1 MAAMFDEGVGPPTRD
16 AFAVGGIPEAK
27 RKIAVFLER
36 QTSSIEVEGSVV
48 VELLHFGYGETEA
61 LSTWD
66 FDPHGPNAE
75 EEIRDLANLITEEA
89 SEDVEAR
96 GYGAQKYVVKIQ
108 KLAGQT
114 IFRLVGPP
122 RDNWDDDLAEGA
134 NEKGLVAQ
142 AMRHTEFMT
151 RALAA
156 GYADVM
162 DQQRNMAR
170 ELREEN
176 KSLRRREAGMM
187 QAYENMLQ
195 ATHLRDLE
203 VKKMD
208 RAEQRKDQVAG
219 IIMSALP
226 GISAKLLGKGTPA
239 GATPSQPTP
248 IESQIEAVFDT
259 FRPEQLQQ
267 VMATGT
273 LQLDDTQK
281 MALFQLVSSLV
292 EASEAREAAK
302 SVAQSAPRNN
312 DTKK

>member
-219 IIMSALP
+219 IIMNALP
-226 GISAKLLGKGTPA
+226 GISAKLLGRGSAAAAAAAGPA
-239 GATPSQPTP
+239 SP
-248 IESQIEAVFDT
+248 IEEQIEAIVGT
-259 FRPEQLQQ
+259 LRPEQLQE

-273 LQLDDTQK
+273 LKLDDGQK
-281 MALFQLVSSLV
+281 MGLFQLVSVLV
-292 EASEAREAAK
+292 ERAEARAEQAG
-302 SVAQSAPRNN
+302 STG
-312 DTKK
+312 DKK